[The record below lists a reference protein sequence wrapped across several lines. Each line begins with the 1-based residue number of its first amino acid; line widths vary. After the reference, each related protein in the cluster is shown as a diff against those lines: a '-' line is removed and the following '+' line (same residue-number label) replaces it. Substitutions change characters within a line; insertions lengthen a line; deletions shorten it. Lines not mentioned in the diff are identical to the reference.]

1 MYKQRFL
8 IIAVLMV
15 TAVSLAFRSDKP
27 EFDKIKKYKEF
38 ELTADI
44 SHLTADEKEML
55 SYLFKAADIMN
66 DLYWQQ
72 AYGDSKS
79 LLKSLKSDDE
89 KKFAMINYGPW
100 DRLAGNTPWVEGF
113 NQKPKGANFYPAD
126 MTVEEF
132 EKLDDNKKTDLYTLI
147 RRNDK
152 GELVVVPYHVAYE
165 KELKEAAGYL
175 LKASKLTTNEKL
187 KNYLEL
193 RADALVTDNYQPSD
207 FAWMD
212 MKDSKIDLVI
222 GAIENYEDA
231 LFGYKA
237 AYEAFILVKDQE
249 WSKRLAK
256 FASFLPELQ
265 KLLPVP
271 AEYKAETPGSDAD
284 LNVYDAVYYAG
295 DCNAGSKTI
304 AINLPNDEEVQLKKG
319 SRKLQLKN
327 SMQAKFDNI
336 LMPISKLVIHPD
348 QLKHVK
354 FNAFFTNTMFHEV
367 AHGMGIKKT
376 VENDSITVRHA
387 LKEAYSPIEEN
398 KADILGLWLVTKLHE
413 KGQLDGDI
421 MDYYVT
427 FMAGIFRSTRFGA
440 SSSHG
445 KANMMRFQYF
455 MEHGAFVRDGEGFYI
470 VDFARMKD
478 VTEMLVAET
487 LILQGDGKYQEAA
500 DWITAKGVV
509 PDVLQDDLNKIN
521 DAGIPVDIVFSQGPH
536 KLGL

>member
-1 MYKQRFL
+1 
-8 IIAVLMV
+8 MV